1 MTPQT
6 AQSAPDSDAGAR
18 RMELVISYLLR
29 AGVITSVAII
39 VFGVVVMFVRHPVY
53 LTSATELDRLVS
65 PGAAFPHTLADLR
78 AMLGEFHGR
87 AIVTLGLLV
96 LIATPVLRVAAS
108 VVLFALQKDWTY
120 ALITAIVLSLLLL
133 SLALGGSG

>member
-1 MTPQT
+1 MMPQA

-29 AGVITSVAII
+29 VGVIASVAII
-39 VFGVVVMFVRHPVY
+39 IFGVVVMFARHPIY

-65 PGAAFPHTLADLR
+65 PGAAFPHTLADVW
-78 AMLGEFHGR
+78 AMFGEFHGR

-108 VVLFALQKDWTY
+108 VVLFAIQKDWTY
-120 ALITAIVLSLLLL
+120 TLITAVVLSLLV
-133 SLALGGSG
+133 LAQVLGAAG